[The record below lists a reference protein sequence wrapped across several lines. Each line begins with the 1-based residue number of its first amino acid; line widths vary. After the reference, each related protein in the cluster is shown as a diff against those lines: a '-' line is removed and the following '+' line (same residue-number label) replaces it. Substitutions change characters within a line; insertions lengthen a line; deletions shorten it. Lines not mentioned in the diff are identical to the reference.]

1 LLEIELNENL
11 RRKRNELEGKI
22 EMLVDAPL
30 GGDSDAMDI
39 DARVREL
46 EALESSIE
54 RLANELQ
61 GAAQRGW
68 YEQTVLTS
76 GDRGRVEG

>member
-1 LLEIELNENL
+1 LLDIELNESL

-22 EMLVDAPL
+22 EMLADAPL
-30 GGDSDAMDI
+30 GGDSDAVDI

-61 GAAQRGW
+61 GAAQHVGSHGH
-68 YEQTVLTS
+68 TNIL
-76 GDRGRVEG
+76 